1 MKYLLVMALVLGVFW
16 MWRHN
21 RHVEREEKEEARD
34 KAKRQ
39 AAVQKLLPVDMV
51 ACAVCGVHLPKSEAL
66 RSADSYFCG
75 DAHRRQ
81 AGI

>member
-1 MKYLLVMALVLGVFW
+1 MKYFLVMALVLGVFW

-21 RHVEREEKEEARD
+21 RHLEKEEKD
-34 KAKRQ
+34 KAKRR
-39 AAVQKLLPVDMV
+39 AAVQKLPPVDIV

-81 AGI
+81 AGP

>member
-21 RHVEREEKEEARD
+21 RHVEKKEERD

-39 AAVQKLLPVDMV
+39 AAVQKLSPIDMV

>member
-1 MKYLLVMALVLGVFW
+1 MKYFLVMALVLGVFW

-21 RHVEREEKEEARD
+21 RHLEKEEKD

-39 AAVQKLLPVDMV
+39 AAVQKLPPVDIV

-81 AGI
+81 AGA